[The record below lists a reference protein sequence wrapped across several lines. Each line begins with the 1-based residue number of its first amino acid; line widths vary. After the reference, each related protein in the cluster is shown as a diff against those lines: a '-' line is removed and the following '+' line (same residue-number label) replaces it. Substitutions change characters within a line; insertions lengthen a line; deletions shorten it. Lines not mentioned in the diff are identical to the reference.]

1 MSPASTVVTSAAT
14 VWTARIFFAI
24 ATLFLLFD
32 GVTKLFTP
40 PAVVAA
46 FTRLGIPLHVA
57 TAIGILELVC
67 VALYIVPRTSVLGA
81 ILLAAYLGG
90 AVAIHVRAGSTPF
103 EIVFPVLIALL
114 LWGALFLRDPRV
126 RELIPLRSASAM
138 TAGDSA
144 GVARVHGVQPPG

>member
-1 MSPASTVVTSAAT
+1 MSPVSTVLASPAT

-46 FTRLGIPLHVA
+46 FTRLGIPLGVA
-57 TAIGILELVC
+57 TMVGVLELAC
-67 VALYIVPRTSVLGA
+67 LTLYVVPRTSVLGA

-90 AVAIHVRAGSTPF
+90 AVAIHVRAGSTAF
-103 EIVFPVLIALL
+103 EMVFPVLIALL
-114 LWGALFLRDPRV
+114 LWGALYLRDGRV

-138 TAGDSA
+138 TPRDLAGEHDVRSSA
-144 GVARVHGVQPPG
+144 